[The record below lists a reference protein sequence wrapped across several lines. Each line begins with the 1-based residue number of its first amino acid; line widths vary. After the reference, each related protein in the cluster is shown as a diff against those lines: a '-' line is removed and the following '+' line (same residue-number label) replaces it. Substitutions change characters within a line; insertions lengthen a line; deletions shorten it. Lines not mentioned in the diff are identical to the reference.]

1 MQKCHNTSHTRKSAI
16 HYTQVFAHRTRAR
29 KLARTSA
36 THTLSL
42 NALLYIPERND
53 LKCIIRSHAE
63 VKSGCGLSH
72 ANCYTVFSAPFEE
85 KGIMGGL
92 IELRG
97 DTLNLQ
103 GNVFKACGQEEAVA
117 LLEGNADYEGA
128 AGDGNFNG
136 SKRQVTEN
144 LLQ

>member
-1 MQKCHNTSHTRKSAI
+1 MQ
-16 HYTQVFAHRTRAR
+16 
-29 KLARTSA
+29 
-36 THTLSL
+36 
-42 NALLYIPERND
+42 
-53 LKCIIRSHAE
+53 
-63 VKSGCGLSH
+63 GL
-72 ANCYTVFSAPFEE
+72 C
-85 KGIMGGL
+85 
-92 IELRG
+92 
-97 DTLNLQ
+97 LQ

>member
-1 MQKCHNTSHTRKSAI
+1 M
-16 HYTQVFAHRTRAR
+16 
-29 KLARTSA
+29 KLK
-36 THTLSL
+36 
-42 NALLYIPERND
+42 
-53 LKCIIRSHAE
+53 LKCRTLLQ
-63 VKSGCGLSH
+63 GL
-72 ANCYTVFSAPFEE
+72 C
-85 KGIMGGL
+85 M
-92 IELRG
+92 
-97 DTLNLQ
+97 Q